1 MEKNNLN
8 TQNLFKQIPDLKT
21 LVDQKFQS
29 LDFIEVKLI
38 NFLKDLLRE
47 SKIRLKDIIG
57 SLDPKLFLNK
67 LSFYAET
74 KKNLNQKLVQNINN
88 KLIFFNQK
96 VKENEKLLNSL
107 SYKNVL
113 KRGYSVT
120 RVSGKLVNKDQE
132 ILKGQTMEIEYYDS
146 RTLVKK
152 L

>member
-1 MEKNNLN
+1 ME
-8 TQNLFKQIPDLKT
+8 
-21 LVDQKFQS
+21 
-29 LDFIEVKLI
+29 
-38 NFLKDLLRE
+38 
-47 SKIRLKDIIG
+47 
-57 SLDPKLFLNK
+57 
-67 LSFYAET
+67 
-74 KKNLNQKLVQNINN
+74 NIDN

>member
-1 MEKNNLN
+1 M
-8 TQNLFKQIPDLKT
+8 
-21 LVDQKFQS
+21 
-29 LDFIEVKLI
+29 
-38 NFLKDLLRE
+38 
-47 SKIRLKDIIG
+47 
-57 SLDPKLFLNK
+57 NK

-74 KKNLNQKLVQNINN
+74 KKNLNQKLVENIDN

>member
-1 MEKNNLN
+1 M
-8 TQNLFKQIPDLKT
+8 
-21 LVDQKFQS
+21 
-29 LDFIEVKLI
+29 
-38 NFLKDLLRE
+38 
-47 SKIRLKDIIG
+47 
-57 SLDPKLFLNK
+57 NK

-88 KLIFFNQK
+88 KLIFFSQK